1 MNCPKCGSAI
11 SKLGKYCGSCKY
23 DFGEELFD
31 KFTFYF
37 GLKDEFNQLTK
48 LQNSLYVG
56 IANVAAKIQRY
67 EEVLRNDLERLK
79 VPEKPARKK
88 PPVKAKK
95 KRR

>member
-1 MNCPKCGSAI
+1 MNCPKCGTAI
-11 SKLGKYCGSCKY
+11 TKLGRYCGSCKY

-31 KFTFYF
+31 KLTFYF

-67 EEVLRNDLERLK
+67 EEVLRNDLERM
-79 VPEKPARKK
+79 VISGKPARRK
-88 PPVKAKK
+88 PVKAKK

>member
-1 MNCPKCGSAI
+1 MNCPACGAAI
-11 SKLGKYCGSCKY
+11 TKLGRYCGSCKY

-37 GLKDEFNQLTK
+37 GLKDEFTQLTK
-48 LQNSLYVG
+48 LQNSLYAG

-67 EEVLRNDLERLK
+67 EEVLRNDLER
-79 VPEKPARKK
+79 VTISEKPVRKK
-88 PPVKAKK
+88 PLKAKK

>member
-1 MNCPKCGSAI
+1 MMNCPKCGTAI
-11 SKLGKYCGSCKY
+11 IKLGRYCGSCKY

-67 EEVLRNDLERLK
+67 EEVLRNDLERLD
-79 VPEKPARKK
+79 VSEKPVRKK
-88 PPVKAKK
+88 SAKAKK